1 MKTFILILIFFI
13 MYLLIQH
20 FINENIYE
28 GACNK
33 DQDTLTF
40 KTAAT
45 IEQQQK
51 EIDHFK
57 KSMKGSLSS
66 LKKKVVGFNTRIN
79 KNKKD
84 IAANAALIKKT
95 VKAVNA
101 AAIAQ
106 EAKLEAASKNKK

>member
-28 GACNK
+28 GVCNK
-33 DQDTLTF
+33 EQD
-40 KTAAT
+40 AA

-51 EIDHFK
+51 EIDDFK
-57 KSMKGSLSS
+57 KSMEGRLSS
-66 LKKKVVGFNTRIN
+66 LKKKVVGFNTQIN

-84 IAANAALIKKT
+84 IAANAALIQAT
-95 VKAVNA
+95 VQDVNA
-101 AAIAQ
+101 AKDKK
-106 EAKLEAASKNKK
+106 AKELDALTAP

>member
-1 MKTFILILIFFI
+1 
-13 MYLLIQH
+13 
-20 FINENIYE
+20 
-28 GACNK
+28 
-33 DQDTLTF
+33 
-40 KTAAT
+40 
-45 IEQQQK
+45 
-51 EIDHFK
+51 
-57 KSMKGSLSS
+57 
-66 LKKKVVGFNTRIN
+66 VVGFNTRIN